1 MPVQVRL
8 NVSTEPK
15 LHGVAVHVDLVQG
28 EPDATGKFVH
38 ARIDDPLRVVEV
50 AVWNCITRIPG
61 AYFMRVLVEVEQ
73 GHHVDSE
80 PYKVERKSRG
90 KRRFI

>member
-15 LHGVAVHVDLVQG
+15 LHGVAVHVDLVDCK
-28 EPDATGKFVH
+28 PDAAREFVH
-38 ARIDDPLRVVEV
+38 ARIDGPLRVVEV
-50 AVWNCITRIPG
+50 AVWDCITRIPG

-73 GHHVDSE
+73 GHHLDSE
-80 PYKVERKSRG
+80 P
-90 KRRFI
+90 